1 MDFQPSRVG
10 YGFHPTDEELV
21 GYYLRLKMHGGYE
34 QDVSLIE
41 EVNVCDYEPWALPGL
56 LRNQDPNDPECYFF
70 SPRSYKYANSDR
82 ANRKTEGGFWKVTGK
97 DRTVNAK
104 ATKEH
109 IATKKT
115 LVFYKGSVS
124 NGVRTNWIMHEYHP
138 TFSFHNQ
145 REFVLCKLKKD
156 PEAIMPAYEEGEAS
170 SNVTSYHLENQN
182 SNEYSHPRNF
192 EEGGYDAPMPSYFT
206 ANEQDDYSYEMQ
218 LHLNSFRDDDG
229 TGDYNLDAAM
239 QYPYGN
245 M

>member
-41 EVNVCDYEPWALPGL
+41 EVNVCDYEPWALPVTSTRIVTGL
-56 LRNQDPNDPECYFF
+56 IGKLKVDSGKSQARIVQSMLKP
-70 SPRSYKYANSDR
+70 PRSILLP
-82 ANRKTEGGFWKVTGK
+82 RKS
-97 DRTVNAK
+97 
-104 ATKEH
+104 
-109 IATKKT
+109 

-156 PEAIMPAYEEGEAS
+156 PEAIMPAYDEGEAS
-170 SNVTSYHLENQN
+170 SNVTSHHLENQN
-182 SNEYSHPRNF
+182 SNEYTHPQNF
-192 EEGGYDAPMPSYFT
+192 GEGGYGAPMPSYFT

-229 TGDYNLDAAM
+229 TGDYNLDAAL

>member
-124 NGVRTNWIMHEYHP
+124 NG
-138 TFSFHNQ
+138 

-206 ANEQDDYSYEMQ
+206 ANEQDDYSYQMQ

-239 QYPYGN
+239 QYPFGN